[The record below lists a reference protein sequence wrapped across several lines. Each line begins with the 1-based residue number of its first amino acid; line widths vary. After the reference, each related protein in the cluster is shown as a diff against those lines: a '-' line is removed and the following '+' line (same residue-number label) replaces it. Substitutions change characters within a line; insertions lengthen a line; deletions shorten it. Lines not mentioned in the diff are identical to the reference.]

1 MNFNNTLSRY
11 KFYVEKRIKIFFQG
25 LSFSRIKGRLNGPK
39 VVLNSLPKSGT
50 HLIETLFFEL
60 PNISHYGGRTIMM
73 NSHDNS
79 IAQGLKKLSKVGKG
93 QFVPAHIQYDDVVY
107 SFFKENQFKVIQMI
121 RDPRDVL
128 ISHWLYVKNLDKTH
142 KAHEYIS
149 SLENDFEQFKAVVVG
164 KEGIVEPFAAV
175 ASKFYGWFD
184 KQDILIVRF
193 EDLVGSKGGGSDT
206 KQFEVVKSIANH
218 IGFLSSDKEMETLT
232 GKIFSTK
239 SSTFNTGT
247 IGKWK
252 KVFKQEHKDLCKNQI
267 QHILELYGY
276 EKDASW

>member
-1 MNFNNTLSRY
+1 MKFNNTFSRY
-11 KFYVEKRIKIFFQG
+11 KFYIEKKVKIFFQS
-25 LSFSRIKGRLNGPK
+25 LAISRLKGRLNGPK

-50 HLIETLFFEL
+50 HLIETFFFEL

-73 NSHDNS
+73 NTHDNS
-79 IAQGLKKLSKVGKG
+79 IESGIKKLSKVGKG

-107 SFFKENQFKVIQMI
+107 KLFKENQFKVIQMI

-142 KAHEYIS
+142 KAHAYIS
-149 SLENDFEQFKAVVVG
+149 GIKNDFEQFKAIVVG
-164 KEGIVEPFAAV
+164 EEGIIEPFSNV
-175 ASKFYGWFD
+175 ASKFYGWLN
-184 KQDILIVRF
+184 KSDILVVRF
-193 EDLVGSKGGGSDT
+193 EDLVGSKGGGSDAVQL
-206 KQFEVVKSIANH
+206 KVVKSIAQH
-218 IGFLSSDKEMETLT
+218 IGFSSAAEDLKTLT
-232 GKIFSTK
+232 SKIFSTK

-252 KVFKQEHKDLCKNQI
+252 KVFNQEHKDLCKAKI

>member
-1 MNFNNTLSRY
+1 MNFNNTYSRY
-11 KFYVEKRIKIFFQG
+11 KYYFEKRAKIFFQG
-25 LSFSRIKGRLNGPK
+25 LTISRLKGRLDGPK

-60 PNISHYGGRTIMM
+60 PGISHYGGRTIMI
-73 NSHDNS
+73 NTHDNT
-79 IAQGLKKLSKVGKG
+79 IEPGIKKLAKVGKG
-93 QFVPAHIQYDDVVY
+93 QFVPAHIQYDDIIHA
-107 SFFKENQFKVIQMI
+107 FFKENDIKVIQMI

-142 KAHEYIS
+142 KAHRYIS
-149 SLENDFEQFKAVVVG
+149 SLANDFEQFKAIVVG
-164 KEGIVEPFAAV
+164 KEGIVEPFSDV
-175 ASKFYGWFD
+175 ATKFYGWL
-184 KQDILIVRF
+184 KKEDILVVRF

-206 KQFEVVKSIANH
+206 IQLEVVKSIANH
-218 IGFLSSDKEMETLT
+218 IGYASSDKDVIALT
-232 GKIFSTK
+232 SKIFSTK
-239 SSTFNTGT
+239 SPTFNTGT

-252 KVFKQEHKDLCKNQI
+252 KVFKQEHKDLCKEKI